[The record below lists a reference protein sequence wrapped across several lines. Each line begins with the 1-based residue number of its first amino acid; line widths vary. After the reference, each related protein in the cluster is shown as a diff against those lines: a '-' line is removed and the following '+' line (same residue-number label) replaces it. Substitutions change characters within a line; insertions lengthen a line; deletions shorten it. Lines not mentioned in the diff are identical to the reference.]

1 MQEKDEK
8 YIALYKTQ
16 DRILEIVAKE
26 NLGLY
31 LTGGTALQRFHFDSY
46 RYSDDLDFFL
56 LNNGDSNANTK
67 EFSAFAQSLKDNAI
81 DFKITTQSPYFMQ
94 IIINENNLKV
104 DLVND
109 VVFHEDDF
117 VKLDN
122 GLLIDS
128 IQNIFA
134 NKLETSISRN
144 EARDLFDIYTML
156 KYTSV
161 SVCKGFELLGKKT
174 NIIPNDVINNIKQIE
189 LTKMAIFKNVA
200 FKNNAIRD
208 DFVANFKDL
217 IEKRLTLE
225 TNLQK
230 FTTIA
235 HKPNPHKN
243 RTNDNGGME
252 L

>member
-1 MQEKDEK
+1 M
-8 YIALYKTQ
+8 
-16 DRILEIVAKE
+16 
-26 NLGLY
+26 
-31 LTGGTALQRFHFDSY
+31 
-46 RYSDDLDFFL
+46 DFFL
-56 LNNGDSNANTK
+56 LNNGDSNANAK
-67 EFSAFAQSLKDNAI
+67 EFNEFVKSLQDNAI

-94 IIINENNLKV
+94 VIISENNLKI

-109 VVFHEDDF
+109 VVFHEYNF

-122 GLLIDS
+122 GLMVDG

-144 EARDLFDIYTML
+144 EARDLFDIYTIL

-189 LTKMAIFKNVA
+189 LTQMATFKNVT
-200 FKNNAIRD
+200 FKNDAIRD

-217 IEKRLTLE
+217 INKRLTLE

-230 FTTIA
+230 SPTIA
-235 HKPNPHKN
+235 HKPTPYKN
-243 RTNDNGGME
+243 RTNDSGGME

>member
-1 MQEKDEK
+1 M
-8 YIALYKTQ
+8 
-16 DRILEIVAKE
+16 
-26 NLGLY
+26 
-31 LTGGTALQRFHFDSY
+31 QRFHFDSY